1 MTKIQFFLH
10 QAATRLWIR
19 PTLFSLG
26 ALGWVALSY
35 LAEIFYPEAFAV
47 KIPKETLVGLFTI
60 LASTMLTV
68 ATFSVSA
75 VANAF
80 AAVGNS
86 ASPRATSIVMADAR
100 IQSTLAAFLAA
111 FIYAVVSI
119 TALSAVGFG
128 DVGRFMLFLGF
139 VLLVAWVLMSFL
151 AWVDRVSRLGVLG
164 DTLERVS
171 EAARKAFA
179 EPGLAGTLGG
189 RSHSED
195 DSPPNGTVLRF
206 DSFGYIQHVDM
217 EALQALAEKRGAKIW
232 LSVRPGKLVTPHAPV
247 GVFQVAGAPDQED
260 LDAIRECFSTGRDRS
275 PQTDP
280 RFSMILLAEVAGRAL
295 SPAVNDPGTA
305 IAVLGLQLELF
316 HLWAENERKPPEP
329 PRFDRISLPAITAED
344 LIFDA
349 FTPAARDGA
358 GSIEVC
364 MRLQKGL
371 RALMHMNYPPLRDAA
386 SAYRESAL
394 ELSDQ
399 ALPARSQRDAVRKL
413 ARKDLEDFDREG

>member
-1 MTKIQFFLH
+1 MTKLQFFLN
-10 QAATRLWIR
+10 QAATKLWIR

-35 LAEIFYPEAFAV
+35 LTEIFYPEAFGV
-47 KIPKETLVGLFTI
+47 NIPKETLVGLFTI

-128 DVGRFMLFLGF
+128 NVGRFMLFLGF

-151 AWVDRVSRLGVLG
+151 AWVDRVSRLGMLG

-171 EAARKAFA
+171 AAARKAFS
-179 EPGLAGTLGG
+179 EPGLAGPLGG
-189 RSHSED
+189 KSHPED
-195 DSPPNGTVLRF
+195 EDPPDGTVLRF
-206 DSFGYIQHVDM
+206 DSFGYIQHIDM
-217 EALQALAEKRGAKIW
+217 EALQALAEKRDAEIW
-232 LSVRPGKLVTPHAPV
+232 LSVRPGKLVTPRVPV
-247 GVFQVAGAPDQED
+247 GIFRADAEPDDDD
-260 LDAIRECFSTGRDRS
+260 LAAIRACFSTGSERS

-305 IAVLGLQLELF
+305 IAVIGLQLELF
-316 HLWAENERKPPEP
+316 HLWAENGRESGDP
-329 PRFDRISLPAITAED
+329 PRFDRISLPTITAED

-349 FTPAARDGA
+349 FTPVARDGA

-364 MRLQKGL
+364 FRLQKGL
-371 RALMHMNYPPLRDAA
+371 RALMHMNHPPLCEAA
-386 SAYRESAL
+386 SAYRETAL
-394 ELSDQ
+394 ELSDH
-399 ALPARSQRDAVRKL
+399 ALPVTSQRNAVRRL
-413 ARKDLEDFDREG
+413 ARKPLEESDRNG